1 MDFFVSLLPQI
12 SNLILFV
19 VAVLTLVFLVVFFR
33 KYQASRKGLGEAIQG
48 LESKLG
54 NHNGRDT
61 WPNTPPSTYAP
72 ACPKST
78 AANWWM

>member
-12 SNLILFV
+12 PNLILFV

-33 KYQASRKGLGEAIQG
+33 KYQASQKGLGEAIQG

-54 NHNGRDT
+54 NHNGRD
-61 WPNTPPSTYAP
+61 PRELDPIFA
-72 ACPKST
+72 K
-78 AANWWM
+78 